1 MINDNFHI
9 YDTTLRDGAQQ
20 EGLNLSVHDKLAIAR
35 HLDDLGVGFIEGGW
49 PGANPKD
56 TEFFKRAQTE
66 LKLKN
71 ATFVAFGATRRPNVK
86 AADDQLLQALAES
99 GAPVVTLVAK
109 SHDRHVDLALKTN
122 LDENLAMIKDS
133 INFLRSNG
141 QRVFLDAEHFFDGY
155 KSNKAYATE
164 VVRASIE
171 AGADVVALCDTNGGM
186 LPDELTQIVNEVL
199 GTTSARLGIHCHNDT
214 GCAVANS
221 LAAISAGVTH
231 VQGTLN
237 GYGERTG
244 NADLVSII
252 ANLELKKKKQVLPEG
267 SLREAFRISHAVA
280 EVTNVAPSARQ
291 PYVGVSAFAHKAGLH
306 ASAIKVD
313 PAMYQHED
321 PASVGNDMRMLVS
334 DMAGRAS
341 IELKSQELGVDL
353 GSDKEVVGRVVNRVK
368 DLEAKGFTF
377 EAADASFELLLR
389 EEIDGK
395 RAHFFTVKNWETT
408 VIRDSSDKVSSK
420 AKVVITAR
428 GNEITATGEGN
439 GPVNAID
446 TALRSGLEKIYPEL
460 AKLELTDYKVRI
472 LEGRLGTGAVT
483 RVLVETSDGDSQWNT
498 VGVHENV
505 IAASAMALEDA
516 VTYGLLRQGRK
527 PEQYLGMSVDL
538 IAQYEEHLV
547 LVRNLSD
554 NSIRGYISDLNSL
567 LEHIN
572 KLGVRE
578 FKDLELKHIRSWL
591 AYLQSNGAS
600 RSTLARRIVSIRA
613 FTYWAA
619 SQKWIESDIGAALE
633 VPKPL
638 RKLPEVLN
646 QEEANTV
653 VEAMQ
658 LRASEE
664 PTPENLRDLAI
675 IEVLY
680 ASGIRV
686 SELCGLNIRDLDFG
700 RNTLQVLGK
709 GNKERVVP
717 LGLPAVRALQSYL
730 EFARDSFKN
739 SKSGDAVFL
748 GSRGKRIDQRIARA
762 VVNDAMKAIGS
773 NMSPHGLRH
782 TAATHLLEGGADLR
796 TVQEILGHSSLSTT
810 QIYTHVSPERLKEA
824 YKQAHPRA

>member
-1 MINDNFHI
+1 
-9 YDTTLRDGAQQ
+9 
-20 EGLNLSVHDKLAIAR
+20 
-35 HLDDLGVGFIEGGW
+35 
-49 PGANPKD
+49 
-56 TEFFKRAQTE
+56 
-66 LKLKN
+66 
-71 ATFVAFGATRRPNVK
+71 
-86 AADDQLLQALAES
+86 
-99 GAPVVTLVAK
+99 
-109 SHDRHVDLALKTN
+109 
-122 LDENLAMIKDS
+122 
-133 INFLRSNG
+133 
-141 QRVFLDAEHFFDGY
+141 
-155 KSNKAYATE
+155 
-164 VVRASIE
+164 
-171 AGADVVALCDTNGGM
+171 
-186 LPDELTQIVNEVL
+186 
-199 GTTSARLGIHCHNDT
+199 
-214 GCAVANS
+214 
-221 LAAISAGVTH
+221 
-231 VQGTLN
+231 
-237 GYGERTG
+237 
-244 NADLVSII
+244 
-252 ANLELKKKKQVLPEG
+252 
-267 SLREAFRISHAVA
+267 
-280 EVTNVAPSARQ
+280 
-291 PYVGVSAFAHKAGLH
+291 
-306 ASAIKVD
+306 
-313 PAMYQHED
+313 
-321 PASVGNDMRMLVS
+321 
-334 DMAGRAS
+334 
-341 IELKSQELGVDL
+341 
-353 GSDKEVVGRVVNRVK
+353 
-368 DLEAKGFTF
+368 
-377 EAADASFELLLR
+377 
-389 EEIDGK
+389 
-395 RAHFFTVKNWETT
+395 
-408 VIRDSSDKVSSK
+408 
-420 AKVVITAR
+420 
-428 GNEITATGEGN
+428 
-439 GPVNAID
+439 
-446 TALRSGLEKIYPEL
+446 
-460 AKLELTDYKVRI
+460 
-472 LEGRLGTGAVT
+472 
-483 RVLVETSDGDSQWNT
+483 
-498 VGVHENV
+498 
-505 IAASAMALEDA
+505 
-516 VTYGLLRQGRK
+516 
-527 PEQYLGMSVDL
+527 MSVDL

-664 PTPENLRDLAI
+664 PTPENFRDLAI

-730 EFARDSFKN
+730 DFARDSFKN

-748 GSRGKRIDQRIARA
+748 GARGKRIDQRIARA
-762 VVNDAMKAIGS
+762 IVNDAMKAIGS